1 MRRPPRSTRT
11 NTLFP
16 YTTLFRSPGVFEAR
30 SGDCDMDA
38 GEQDKNDERTLAQ
51 PSRPYSFHQPTVEEA
66 AYGHETGDAGEG
78 IGDQLRQFEHVEK
91 YLLEGGDES
100 HKRTHGDEDRTSVE

>member
-1 MRRPPRSTRT
+1 MHGRGLKGEKGTG
-11 NTLFP
+11 F
-16 YTTLFRSPGVFEAR
+16 FESR

-51 PSRPYSFHQPTVEEA
+51 PSRPYSFHQPNVEEA

-78 IGDQLRQFEHVEK
+78 IGEQMRQFEQVEK
-91 YLLEGGDES
+91 YQMGAGDAA
-100 HKRTHGDEDRTSVE
+100 HQRTPGEIGRWK